1 MVGIFAGLKWRLVT
15 SRLRATSGAT
25 RIWMIIGFVVAV
37 AFVGLIATGLVA
49 LRSVPEA
56 ATPVVVTLFVV
67 QLVAWVLS
75 PLVAF
80 GVDETVDPARFALL
94 PIRPQTLQRG
104 LLTASLIGYLPAAN
118 MVILLGAAVAIG
130 VPWSV
135 FPVALVCAVV
145 QLITC
150 VVLSRAASTSM
161 SALMT
166 SRRGRDLGMAVGFGI
181 FVLYMGFVTLLNSGS
196 DKSGVPP
203 GASNLAAAL
212 AWTPPGALASLP
224 SLIAAGE
231 LARAALAVLI
241 AAVTLALSWWWW
253 SAALVRSLTTVP
265 STTAGSSPAGRGHE
279 GHAVA
284 IGVRGTMQVVAGR
297 DRLLVWRDPMRR
309 MPWLMIALLTVIYP
323 FLVVRGHGAVFAV
336 AFGAL
341 LVGAQAGNQYGVE
354 GSGLWLHLQTISDRV
369 RARGEV
375 YGHALAAIVP
385 GAVILL
391 VAVAIQAVWHD
402 DYDKIPAALGLCF
415 GALLGGIAVA
425 CFVSAAIPYAM
436 PQSRA
441 SLFASSVPGQKG
453 RTFSASLAVLL
464 GGALIAAPAGAATVL
479 SLTVGPVWGWVSLVL
494 GLAVGGFA
502 IWLSSRL
509 TADRYLEQAPE
520 IFAVVSAGDRA

>member
-25 RIWMIIGFVVAV
+25 RIWMIIGFVVA
-37 AFVGLIATGLVA
+37 AAAVGLLTVGLAA
-49 LRSVPEA
+49 LRAIPEA
-56 ATPVVVTLFVV
+56 AQPVVVTLFVV

-94 PIRPQTLQRG
+94 PIRTQTLQRG
-104 LLTASLIGYLPAAN
+104 LLVASLIGYLPLAN

-145 QLITC
+145 QLIIC

-161 SALMT
+161 SSLMA

-181 FVLYMGFVTLLNSGS
+181 FVLYMGFVALLNSGG
-196 DKSGVPP
+196 DQTGMPA
-203 GASNLAAAL
+203 GASSLAAVL
-212 AWTPPGALASLP
+212 AWSPPGALASLP
-224 SLIAAGE
+224 SLIASGE
-231 LARAALAVLI
+231 LAKAALAALI
-241 AAVTLALSWWWW
+241 AAATLALAWWWW
-253 SAALVRSLTTVP
+253 SFALQRSLTTVP
-265 STTAGSSPAGRGHE
+265 STTAGSSPAGHARE

-309 MPWLMIALLTVIYP
+309 MPWLMIGFLTIIYP
-323 FLVVRGHGAVFAV
+323 FLVVQGKGAVFAV

-341 LVGAQAGNQYGVE
+341 LVGAQAGNQYGVD

-375 YGHALAAIVP
+375 LGHAIAAIVP
-385 GAVILL
+385 GTVVVL
-391 VAVAIQAVWHD
+391 VAMAVQAVWRD
-402 DYDKIPAALGLCF
+402 DYDKVPAALGVCF
-415 GALLGGIAVA
+415 AALLGAIAVA
-425 CFVSAAIPYAM
+425 CFVSAVLPYAM
-436 PQSRA
+436 PQSRV

-453 RTFSASLAVLL
+453 RTFGASLAVLG
-464 GGALIAAPAGAATVL
+464 GGALIAAPAGVAAVL
-479 SLTVGPVWGWVSLVL
+479 SVTVSPVWGWVA
-494 GLAVGGFA
+494 LAVGLVVGA
-502 IWLSSRL
+502 LAVWLSSRL
-509 TADRYLEQAPE
+509 TADSYLERAPE
-520 IFAVVSAGDRA
+520 IFAVVSAGDRV